1 MGGQQRRIA
10 ALADGL
16 GDRFRHRIFALDG
29 DLSALG
35 LIKASHRV
43 EARPLV
49 IAKSRGIKLSNL
61 RALRRAIA
69 GADLL
74 CTYNWGSLE
83 AAIANKLP
91 PRLPHVHYEDGFG
104 PDEAGGKQIP
114 RRVAMRRIILGR
126 TIVATPSSTLQ
137 AIAINSWRLKEG
149 RVIQLPLGVDTKS
162 FACDRDYD
170 RAPPLIGSVGSLRPE
185 KNYARLI
192 RLCATLKGE
201 SCLEIVGDGPERS
214 ALHALAG
221 QGVTLSG
228 PTTRTDLALRRFD
241 IFALSSDTEQA
252 PISLMEAMASGLPVA
267 APAVGD
273 IAAMVSEPNRPFI
286 APAGDERA
294 LQQALQALID
304 DPDLRRTLGRA
315 NAAAAV
321 EKFGAEAMISA
332 NLNLFERAMAER
344 S

>member
-16 GDRFRHRIFALDG
+16 GDRFHHRVLALDG

-35 LIKASHRV
+35 LIKAQHRV
-43 EARPLV
+43 EARPLR
-49 IAKSRGIKLSNL
+49 IAKSRTINLRNL

-91 PRLPHVHYEDGFG
+91 PRIPHVHYEDGFG
-104 PDEAGGKQIP
+104 PDEAGGRQLP
-114 RRVAMRRIILGR
+114 RRVAMRRLVLAR
-126 TIVATPSSTLQ
+126 TIVATPSATLRVV
-137 AIAINSWRLKEG
+137 ATDSWRLSKD
-149 RVIQLPLGVDTKS
+149 RVVQLPLGVDTAS
-162 FACDRDYD
+162 FAFERDYD
-170 RAPPLIGSVGSLRPE
+170 RTPPVIGSVGSLRAE
-185 KNYARLI
+185 KNYPRLI
-192 RLCATLKGE
+192 RVVAALKGAGG
-201 SCLEIVGDGPERS
+201 LEIFGDGPER
-214 ALHALAG
+214 A
-221 QGVTLSG
+221 TLSG
-228 PTTRTDLALRRFD
+228 LAHEGVSLMGATTRTDLALRRFD

-252 PISLMEAMASGLPVA
+252 PISLMEAMASGLPVV

-273 IAAMVSEPNRPFI
+273 IAKMVSEPNRRFI

-294 LQQALQALID
+294 LGESLQALID
-304 DPDLRRTLGRA
+304 DPAARRALGRA
-315 NAAAAV
+315 NADAAV
-321 EKFGAEAMISA
+321 EKFGAEAMIEA

-344 S
+344 A

>member
-29 DLSALG
+29 DLSAVG
-35 LIKASHRV
+35 LIKARHRI
-43 EARPLV
+43 EARPLI
-49 IAKSRGIKLSNL
+49 IAKSRGIRLSNL

-104 PDEAGGKQIP
+104 PDEAGGNQLP
-114 RRVAMRRIILGR
+114 RRVAMRRIILRR

-137 AIAINSWRLKEG
+137 AIAINSWQLSG
-149 RVIQLPLGVDTKS
+149 VRVIRLPLGVDTKS
-162 FACDRDYD
+162 FAFDRKYD
-170 RAPPLIGSVGSLRPE
+170 RAPPVIGSVGSLRPE

-192 RLCATLKGE
+192 RLSATLKG
-201 SCLEIVGDGPERS
+201 SGGLEIVGDGPERS
-214 ALHALAG
+214 TLRDLSG
-221 QGVTLSG
+221 PGVTLSG
-228 PTTRTDLALRRFD
+228 PTTRIDLALQRFD
-241 IFALSSDTEQA
+241 IFALTSDTEQA

-286 APAGDERA
+286 APAGNERA
-294 LQQALQALID
+294 LGQALQALID
-304 DPDLRRTLGRA
+304 DSELRRTLGRA
-315 NAAAAV
+315 NAAAAA
-321 EKFGAEAMISA
+321 EKFGAEAMITA
-332 NLNLFERAMAER
+332 NLQLFERAMAER
-344 S
+344 G